1 MIGLMSQKRNADSI
15 HILSSG
21 LRLACRHEPGASVDY
36 CGVAVLAGSRD
47 DGKDRPGL
55 AHFVEHTIFKG
66 TERRSSWHIINRME
80 RVGGGLNAFTTKEE
94 TVIYTAAPSGNI
106 MRAMELIGDLIKSSR
121 FPDSELDKEREVV
134 EDEIKSYLDI
144 PADAVYDDFEDL
156 LFEGTSL
163 GHNILGN
170 TDALASFNS
179 AICRSYLDKWYTI
192 PNMVVFYCGSAGPE
206 RVAKVVERCFADISD
221 VNPRV
226 GKEKEILPS
235 KAPFA
240 QVRSIGI
247 HQAHTVMGCKIEG
260 MYGENRIPV
269 ALLTNILGGPG
280 MNSKLNVALREKRG
294 LVYSVEASASLLSDC
309 GVFTIYFGCDQ
320 EDTSK
325 CEKLVRDQID
335 AFAQS
340 AISNRALTQA
350 KKQYL
355 GQLAVASDN
364 RENAAISLGRSAL
377 YYGFLTPTS
386 EVIEKVNSVS
396 ASQIVDA
403 AQSISELSILTLM

>member
-1 MIGLMSQKRNADSI
+1 MSQRRSADSI
-15 HILSSG
+15 QILSSG
-21 LRLACRHEPGASVDY
+21 LKLACRYEPGASVDY

-47 DGKDRPGL
+47 DGNDCPGL

-80 RVGGGLNAFTTKEE
+80 RVGGELNAFTTKEE
-94 TVIYTAAPSGNI
+94 TVIYTAAPAGNL

-134 EDEIKSYLDI
+134 EDEINSYLDI
-144 PADAVYDDFEDL
+144 PSDAVYDDFEDI

-170 TDALASFNS
+170 TEALASFNS
-179 AICRSYLDKWYTI
+179 DICRSYLRRWYTI
-192 PNMVVFYCGSAGPE
+192 PNMAVFYCGAASPE
-206 RVAKVVERCFADISD
+206 RVAKVVEKCFADIPD
-221 VNPRV
+221 INPRI
-226 GKEKEILPS
+226 GKESEIVPNRE
-235 KAPFA
+235 PFA

-247 HQAHTVMGCKIEG
+247 HQAHTVMGCKIGG
-260 MYGENRIPV
+260 MYSDNRIPV

-309 GVFTIYFGCDQ
+309 GIFTVYFGCDP

-325 CEKLVRDQID
+325 CEKLVRQQID

-340 AISNRALTQA
+340 AISNKALAQA

-377 YYGFLTPTS
+377 YYGHLTPTS

-396 ASQIVDA
+396 ASQITEA
-403 AQSISELSILTLM
+403 AQSISNLSMLTLM

>member
-1 MIGLMSQKRNADSI
+1 MSQKRNADSI